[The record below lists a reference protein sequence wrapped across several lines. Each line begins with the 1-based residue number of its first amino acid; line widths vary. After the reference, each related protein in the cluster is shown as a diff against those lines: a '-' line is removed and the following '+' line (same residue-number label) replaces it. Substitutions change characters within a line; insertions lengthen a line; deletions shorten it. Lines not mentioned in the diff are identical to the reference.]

1 MEQFK
6 PLLRWVAVGIAA
18 CAAVFAYVTPH
29 RPDQNTA
36 PDDSPPPTMQPFS
49 TATPAAPRPDTSPG
63 LLSVYVCGAIR
74 NPAVYRLAPG
84 SRIIDAVTRAGG
96 LSRDADAEAI
106 NLAEPLVD
114 GMKVDIPKKGAEN
127 GAVENGPI
135 ENGAVVNGAV
145 DLHGRPQTASH
156 HSTHH
161 ATGRSGSH
169 KLQSGQTI
177 DINTASETDLT
188 QLPGVGPT
196 LARRIVEY
204 RQANGPFSTVDDLQN
219 VSGVG
224 PSKFAKMEA
233 FLRV

>member
-18 CAAVFAYVTPH
+18 CAAVFAYITPH
-29 RPDQNTA
+29 RTDQSTA
-36 PDDSPPPTMQPFS
+36 PDDSPPPQMPAYAS
-49 TATPAAPRPDTSPG
+49 ATPAAPTPDASPS
-63 LLSVYVCGAIR
+63 LVSVYVCGAIK

-84 SRIIDAVTRAGG
+84 SRIIDAVTKAGG

-114 GMKVDIPKKGAEN
+114 GMKVDIPKKGAHTVGEL
-127 GAVENGPI
+127 E
-135 ENGAVVNGAV
+135 NGAV
-145 DLHGRPQTASH
+145 DLHGRPQTTSHRSSH
-156 HSTHH
+156 HG
-161 ATGRSGSH
+161 TGRSGSH

-204 RQANGPFSTVDDLQN
+204 RQANGPFATVDDLQN